1 MGTRTSKQDV
11 KVNHFLFKEVAYR
24 NDRQSI
30 AVSKLMLRKEEYNDW
45 VNLYLEVKS
54 LHKEGLLIP
63 ESYEIET
70 VKKFFACC

>member
-30 AVSKLMLRKEEYNDW
+30 AVSKLMLRKEEYQDW

-54 LHKEGLLIP
+54 MHKEALLIP
-63 ESYEIET
+63 ESY
-70 VKKFFACC
+70 